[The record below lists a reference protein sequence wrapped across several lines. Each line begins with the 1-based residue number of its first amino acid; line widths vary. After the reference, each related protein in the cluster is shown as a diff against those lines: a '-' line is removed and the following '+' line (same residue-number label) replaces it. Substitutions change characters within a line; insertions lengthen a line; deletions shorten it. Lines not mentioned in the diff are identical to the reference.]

1 MDKLIRSNIADI
13 DLLKPLKRDNVGALL
28 PEGDALANRYGAN
41 VYRGR
46 EPVDLTGYTAQ
57 CWFIR
62 PSKDTLLLDCV
73 IDGNTVYVDLKPECY
88 NAIGLAVMTFKLVK
102 DNVTTTIRI
111 VDGYVR
117 ETQTDVAAGNVA
129 VNIIEAVERAEA
141 AADRAESAGG
151 GGGSGGGLP
160 TGGAAHQML
169 VTDADGNALWE
180 DRKIYSYSDTVE
192 VLPET
197 TVEINPD
204 DVDGYITE
212 PLGGS
217 LVAGNDYTVTYNGT
231 EYVCKAQEVQVDFVL
246 TCVGNVGAMT
256 GEGDTGEP
264 FVFAV
269 FPPEIAQDAGFYAA
283 VYALDGS
290 ATVTIKIG
298 GVIENIH
305 RLDHKYLPEYMY
317 GEENEDVTFL
327 NETSF
332 SESAGSV
339 GNVSNFLLSK
349 RFDSPLVM
357 NAVYT
362 VMWNGVPYE
371 CTPHMGAGSIMANE
385 QVVHLAVDKV
395 FTITEEVFEGDGVL
409 YYGVISSADGSTS
422 VTLSITGVVNT
433 VYPVP
438 EKYLPKLNIVNGSA
452 EGSLRSVNAEEEKNN
467 YEMGKNS
474 VSLGDRAEAPGEDS
488 FAAGPRTS
496 AAEDNTVAIGYQC
509 WAGSWGQSVF
519 GFNNVVDYDGKYAY
533 IVGNG
538 KKLVSDSQGE
548 YLGRSNGFTLDWD
561 GNAWFA
567 GDVYIGG
574 TSQADA
580 KKLATVEDVEAAA
593 GGSAAVPAY
602 VRTEAETVA
611 RLINQH
617 QSNDSIIF
625 PFLADAHCGYYQD
638 TANAATTLAGQ
649 LLHLIGQR
657 VPYDFIVN
665 GGDMANGAW
674 DTTRALSFD
683 QIEDYTELTSDAHRG
698 VPAIWVPGNHDDAPY
713 MATADRVTQKEM
725 FALIGRKNRQSGAIC
740 PNGCNY
746 GYLDLE
752 SQHLRVI
759 YLDTDDKRGWG
770 TVQVGNGETAPAYL
784 NAHNVGG
791 DQLRWLA
798 ETALDFS
805 GKDNAADWSVVVVS
819 HVALDVSGTYTDV
832 VSGTSYANSTANAAS
847 VLSAYASGGSGSITH
862 NGILVPYDY
871 SALDARAT
879 VICCVHG
886 HGHKFVNGTV
896 SGILSIGCP
905 NVMNGRE
912 RESSDGNTYT
922 KTAGTAEGTS
932 FCIMTIDRENH
943 KVYADCVGVGPDREF
958 EYTTEVMPYTN
969 LLPIS
974 TDADGAVYNGK
985 GYKENTYLSS
995 GADGTKSG
1003 IYASGYIQGVAN
1015 EYGNYFFYCKNV
1027 GMQTGQDSHRVALYD
1042 ETKSY
1047 ITTVKTTVTGNPFTY
1062 GADGNVS
1069 QLMFT
1074 GASYPDG
1081 LYIRICCGYLGDDSV
1096 ITANEPI
1103 E

>member
-1 MDKLIRSNIADI
+1 MADYVSKYTGEEI
-13 DLLKPLKRDNVGALL
+13 D
-28 PEGDALANRYGAN
+28 
-41 VYRGR
+41 
-46 EPVDLTGYTAQ
+46 
-57 CWFIR
+57 
-62 PSKDTLLLDCV
+62 
-73 IDGNTVYVDLKPECY
+73 
-88 NAIGLAVMTFKLVK
+88 
-102 DNVTTTIRI
+102 
-111 VDGYVR
+111 
-117 ETQTDVAAGNVA
+117 
-129 VNIIEAVERAEA
+129 EAVGKALN
-141 AADRAESAGG
+141 
-151 GGGSGGGLP
+151 GGSGGGLP

-180 DRKIYSYSDTVE
+180 DRTHYAYAGLVDI
-192 VLPET
+192 LPENEP
-197 TVEINPD
+197 VYNED
-204 DVDGYITE
+204 DGVFWVTE
-212 PLGGS
+212 PLSVPLKHGM
-217 LVAGNDYTVTYNGT
+217 NCTVTYNGV
-231 EYVCKAQEVQVDFVL
+231 EYKCPAQEIPLDGINLVFL
-246 TCVGNVGAMT
+246 GNVGALMEE
-256 GEGDTGEP
+256 EGTGEP
-264 FVFAV
+264 FVLAV
-269 FPPEIAQDAGFYAA
+269 LPADAEMEG
-283 VYALDGS
+283 VYAQLMPLDGS
-290 ATVTIKIG
+290 TAATIKIS
-298 GVIENIH
+298 GVVENIH
-305 RLDHKYLPEYMY
+305 RLDRKWLPEYIY
-317 GEENEDVTFL
+317 GEDNKDVTFL
-327 NETSF
+327 SETTLD
-332 SESAGSV
+332 EPMMAEGKMRTYV
-339 GNVSNFLLSK
+339 LSK
-349 RFDSPLVM
+349 PFDAELVM
-357 NAVYT
+357 NATYN

-371 CTPHMGAGSIMANE
+371 CTPFLANDLSATS
-385 QVVHLAVDKV
+385 QVVHLSQDGV
-395 FTITEEVFEGDGVL
+395 FTISAEMLESDDAVFFGIVT
-409 YYGVISSADGSTS
+409 STDGSTS

-452 EGSLRSVNAEEEKNN
+452 EGSLRSVNAEEESTTYK
-467 YEMGKNS
+467 MGEDAI
-474 VSLGDRAEAPGEDS
+474 SLGWDAEAPGKN
-488 FAAGPRTS
+488 AAAIGPRAKAMEENS
-496 AAEDNTVAIGYQC
+496 VAMGYQC
-509 WAGSWGQSVF
+509 RAGSWGQSVF
-519 GFNNVVDYDGKYAY
+519 GFNNAMDYAGKYAF

-538 KKLVSDSQGE
+538 KKWVSDSQGE
-548 YLGRSNGFTLDWD
+548 YYKPSNGFTLDWN
-561 GNAWFA
+561 GNAWVP

-574 TSQADA
+574 TSQDSG

-611 RLINQH
+611 RLVTQH
-617 QSNDSIIF
+617 QSNDSIVF
-625 PFLADAHCGYYQD
+625 PFLTDAHCGYYKD
-638 TANAATTLAGQ
+638 TANDATTLAGQ

-657 VPYDFIVN
+657 VPYDFIVH

-674 DTTRALSFD
+674 DTTRDMSYE
-683 QIEDYTELTSDAHRG
+683 QIEDYTELTSDANRG

-713 MATADRVTQKEM
+713 MSSDDRVTQREM

-740 PNGCNY
+740 PSGCNY

-847 VLSAYASGGSGSITH
+847 VLAAYASGGSGSITH
-862 NGILVPYDY
+862 NGITVPYDY

-886 HGHKFVNGTV
+886 HGHKFTNGTV

-912 RESSDGNTYT
+912 RVSSDGNTYT
-922 KTAGTAEGTS
+922 KTAGTANGTS

-943 KVYADCVGVGPDREF
+943 MVYADCVGVGPDREF
-958 EYTTEVMPYTN
+958 EYTTEVVPYTN
-969 LLPIS
+969 LLPVS

-995 GADGTKSG
+995 GNDGTKTG

-1015 EYGNYFFYCKNV
+1015 EYGNYFFYLKNV

-1042 ETKSY
+1042 GTKTY

-1062 GADGNVS
+1062 GDDGNIT

>member
-1 MDKLIRSNIADI
+1 MGNLIRSNIADI

-73 IDGNTVYVDLKPECY
+73 IDGNTVYVDLQPECY

-141 AADRAESAGG
+141 AAERAESAGG
-151 GGGSGGGLP
+151 CGSGGTVSADMSAHIINLTDNGDGTYTSDTTFAEAEEIINSGRTLMALHPIIGLP
-160 TGGAAHQML
+160 L
-169 VTDADGNALWE
+169 ALA
-180 DRKIYSYSDTVE
+180 IYSPDAAVGFHMEMGGFGHTVMIT
-192 VLPET
+192 PA
-197 TVEINPD
+197 D
-204 DVDGYITE
+204 DV
-212 PLGGS
+212 
-217 LVAGNDYTVTYNGT
+217 LVDMSPVNAGFILIDNTGNTIVQYDGT
-231 EYVCKAQEVQVDFVL
+231 EAVATHLRDIAYVK
-246 TCVGNVGAMT
+246 
-256 GEGDTGEP
+256 
-264 FVFAV
+264 
-269 FPPEIAQDAGFYAA
+269 
-283 VYALDGS
+283 
-290 ATVTIKIG
+290 
-298 GVIENIH
+298 
-305 RLDHKYLPEYMY
+305 
-317 GEENEDVTFL
+317 
-327 NETSF
+327 
-332 SESAGSV
+332 SV
-339 GNVSNFLLSK
+339 
-349 RFDSPLVM
+349 
-357 NAVYT
+357 
-362 VMWNGVPYE
+362 NGVGPD
-371 CTPHMGAGSIMANE
+371 HNG
-385 QVVHLAVDKV
+385 
-395 FTITEEVFEGDGVL
+395 
-409 YYGVISSADGSTS
+409 
-422 VTLSITGVVNT
+422 
-433 VYPVP
+433 
-438 EKYLPKLNIVNGSA
+438 NIA
-452 EGSLRSVNAEEEKNN
+452 I
-467 YEMGKNS
+467 S
-474 VSLGDRAEAPGEDS
+474 VS
-488 FAAGPRTS
+488 
-496 AAEDNTVAIGYQC
+496 
-509 WAGSWGQSVF
+509 
-519 GFNNVVDYDGKYAY
+519 
-533 IVGNG
+533 
-538 KKLVSDSQGE
+538 SDSGAE
-548 YLGRSNGFTLDWD
+548 T
-561 GNAWFA
+561 
-567 GDVYIGG
+567 IP
-574 TSQADA
+574 
-580 KKLATVEDVEAAA
+580 E
-593 GGSAAVPAY
+593 Y

-611 RLINQH
+611 RLVNQH

-625 PFLADAHCGYYQD
+625 PFLTDAHCGYYQD

-683 QIEDYTELTSDAHRG
+683 QIEDYTALTSDAHRG

-912 RESSDGNTYT
+912 RVSSDGNTYT
-922 KTAGTAEGTS
+922 KTAGTANGTS
-932 FCIMTIDRENH
+932 FCIMTIDRENR

-974 TDADGAVYNGK
+974 TDASGAVYNGK

-995 GADGTKSG
+995 GNDGTKAG
-1003 IYASGYIQGVAN
+1003 IYASGYIPGVLN
-1015 EYGNYFFYCKNV
+1015 EYGMYVWYFKNV
-1027 GMQTGQDSHRVALYD
+1027 GMITGQDAHRLCIYD
-1042 ETKSY
+1042 GNKTYKDTK
-1047 ITTVKTTVTGNPFTY
+1047 KTTVTSGGTFTY
-1062 GADGNVS
+1062 GADGNITKIS
-1069 QLMFT
+1069 LSAT
-1074 GASYPDG
+1074 TYPDG
-1081 LYIRICCGYLGDDSV
+1081 MYIRICCDYLGDDSV